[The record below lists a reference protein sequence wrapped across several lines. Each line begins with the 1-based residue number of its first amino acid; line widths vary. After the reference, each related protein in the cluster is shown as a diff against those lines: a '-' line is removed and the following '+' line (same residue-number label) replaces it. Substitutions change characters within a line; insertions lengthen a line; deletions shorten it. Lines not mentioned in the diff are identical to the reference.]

1 MSEWAKPKCSNW
13 SWEKP
18 VKPIAESEI
27 KKTIDTDVC
36 VIGAGLAGFAA
47 ALSAAEEG
55 AKVVVVEKTRG
66 WSARGGHITAL
77 GSKVQEKM
85 GVKVDAAEIVRR
97 LVAWGQGRM
106 DERLLRMFAKKCGA
120 CMDWAV
126 DIAERNGVKVTLW
139 ERLLQGT
146 DLHGIPGHALF
157 LQQGR
162 VAGLHV
168 RQFDGHRQ
176 RRSDAVL

>member
-1 MSEWAKPKCSNW
+1 MSEKDHVTLSRRGFLTGSLATAGLAVTGGAIAGDIPAEWAKPKCSNW

-66 WSARGGHITAL
+66 WRPHHRFG
-77 GSKVQEKM
+77 
-85 GVKVDAAEIVRR
+85 
-97 LVAWGQGRM
+97 
-106 DERLLRMFAKKCGA
+106 
-120 CMDWAV
+120 
-126 DIAERNGVKVTLW
+126 
-139 ERLLQGT
+139 
-146 DLHGIPGHALF
+146 
-157 LQQGR
+157 QQG
-162 VAGLHV
+162 AGK
-168 RQFDGHRQ
+168 DGREG
-176 RRSDAVL
+176 